1 MIGSLNKLLRSVA
14 SLKGKSAFD
23 KVITFSSNLQSL
35 IKATNDGDVK
45 EPKEKHL
52 ICKICKR
59 LSIVILECMKGKHL
73 ELIRPKDALAKLFD
87 RFFNNL
93 RSFSLMI
100 KSLVILHRALQE
112 EEISQMVAH
121 KIKEKENLLFPT

>member
-1 MIGSLNKLLRSVA
+1 
-14 SLKGKSAFD
+14 
-23 KVITFSSNLQSL
+23 
-35 IKATNDGDVK
+35 VK

-52 ICKICKR
+52 TCNLPYFSNSK
-59 LSIVILECMKGKHL
+59 LVVLECMKGKHL
-73 ELIRPKDALAKLFD
+73 DLIRPKDALSKLFD

-100 KSLVILHRALQE
+100 KSLIILHRALQE

-121 KIKEKENLLFPT
+121 RIKEKENLLYPFQNEELTYGNHFN

>member
-1 MIGSLNKLLRSVA
+1 
-14 SLKGKSAFD
+14 
-23 KVITFSSNLQSL
+23 
-35 IKATNDGDVK
+35 
-45 EPKEKHL
+45 
-52 ICKICKR
+52 
-59 LSIVILECMKGKHL
+59 MKGKHL

-100 KSLVILHRALQE
+100 KSLVIFHRALQE

-121 KIKEKENLLFPT
+121 KIKEKENLLFPTQKEDQTYETKMQCFICELYISYIKNLISFIIIC